1 MGALRHNGSRLFF
14 DASDVRSKS
23 IVSTPRSTDGE
34 LTQEAAEILDP
45 ERGTWF
51 DTCPGRA
58 AKYLLICRSRMR
70 EKSVAAGGD
79 HGRIIEPK
87 LRPRTR
93 KQDLGR
99 WKKSRLTSM
108 GDRLESSGQR
118 LAGLLKAGNFDT
130 AQALLRTNLT
140 GRARSLQDDVL
151 LALFESPPPETAL
164 GAVAEALLGLAPDAD
179 GFSALAEHLEANG
192 AALAAQAAQRCAA
205 ELDFD
210 AHPAMD
216 VWGGAFNGQ
225 ARRQALFDQL
235 LHELKIVTI
244 VETGTFRGTS
254 TAYMAKAGLPVFS
267 CELWLRYFHYSLL
280 RLANMPNVRLER
292 ADSRR
297 FLRELFDENLLPP
310 GPAFFYLDAHWES
323 DLPVWEELD
332 QIFSRHPSPVIMVDD
347 FRVPTD
353 SGFAYDDYGKGK
365 CLSVSNLHEAVTARP
380 SVFFPNHASA
390 HETGARRG
398 CVVLAQGDLA
408 HSIRREVPML
418 TELSWIDALILD
430 GVGELRND
438 LARVALGAV
447 GTASREQE
455 LACSLADER
464 QAHAESK
471 ARLELRAHEL
481 SSAVARAEFI
491 QHQRELEAEDAKR
504 DAAAAREAA
513 TGFQTL
519 VLRLHE
525 ELSSARTATME
536 LQQTLR
542 RELEAENA
550 KRDAA
555 AAREAA
561 TGFQTLVLRLHE
573 ELSSARTATMEL
585 QQTLRLAEERAE
597 HAVEQVA
604 ELQHSRWRR
613 IGRLLGLARKA
624 TFER

>member
-1 MGALRHNGSRLFF
+1 
-14 DASDVRSKS
+14 
-23 IVSTPRSTDGE
+23 
-34 LTQEAAEILDP
+34 
-45 ERGTWF
+45 
-51 DTCPGRA
+51 
-58 AKYLLICRSRMR
+58 
-70 EKSVAAGGD
+70 
-79 HGRIIEPK
+79 
-87 LRPRTR
+87 
-93 KQDLGR
+93 
-99 WKKSRLTSM
+99 
-108 GDRLESSGQR
+108 
-118 LAGLLKAGNFDT
+118 
-130 AQALLRTNLT
+130 
-140 GRARSLQDDVL
+140 
-151 LALFESPPPETAL
+151 L

-205 ELDFD
+205 QLDFD

-225 ARRQALFDQL
+225 PRRQTLFDRL
-235 LHELKIVTI
+235 LQELKIVTI

-267 CELWLRYFHYSLL
+267 CELCVRYFHYSLL
-280 RLANMPNVRLER
+280 RLANIPNVRLEW

-310 GPAFFYLDAHWES
+310 GPAFFYLDAHWER
-323 DLPVWEELD
+323 DLPVWEEID

-380 SVFFPNHASA
+380 AMFFPNHASA

-408 HSIRREVPML
+408 DHIRREVPML
-418 TELSWIDALILD
+418 TELSRIDALILD
-430 GVGELRND
+430 GVGELHND

-447 GTASREQE
+447 DTANRERE
-455 LACSLADER
+455 LERSLADER
-464 QAHAESK
+464 QTRAQL

-491 QHQRELEAEDAKR
+491 QQQRELEVQNAKR

-513 TGFQTL
+513 TRLQTL

-525 ELSSARTATME
+525 ERRLAELGAHQLSSAVARAE
-536 LQQTLR
+536 FIQQQ
-542 RELEAENA
+542 RECEAENA

-561 TGFQTLVLRLHE
+561 TELQNLVLRLHE
-573 ELSSARTATMEL
+573 ELRSERTETQRLHEELRSGQIETQRLHEELRSERTATLEL
-585 QQTLRLAEERAE
+585 EQALRLAEEHTE
-597 HAVEQVA
+597 HAAKQVT

-613 IGRLLGLARKA
+613 IGLLLGLARKA
-624 TFER
+624 TFET